1 MFKYRSK
8 CRWNMLLYIDGNLV
22 EIRPS
27 ELFESVA
34 LIDSR
39 YLELI
44 DEPQLDSEPKK
55 KKIKE

>member
-1 MFKYRSK
+1 MFKYRSR

-27 ELFESVA
+27 ELFESIA

-44 DEPQLDSEPKK
+44 EEPQLDSEPKK

>member
-1 MFKYRSK
+1 MFKYRSR
-8 CRWNMLLYIDGNLV
+8 CRWNMLLYIDGNLI

-27 ELFESVA
+27 ELFESIA

>member
-1 MFKYRSK
+1 MFKYRSR

-27 ELFESVA
+27 ELFESIA

-44 DEPQLDSEPKK
+44 DEPQSDSEPKK